1 VIKAPEDR
9 LNVLAIGAH
18 PDDIELGCGGTLLAH
33 AARGDDVAMLV
44 MSAGELGPQD
54 ENSRADEQRAASRV
68 LGADLFW
75 GRFEDTRVPNSSE
88 TVAVIQEVMDRVRQD
103 VVYTHSP
110 HDSHQDHRATALA
123 TFGAARRS
131 CRVLCYEAPSSL
143 TFTPLVYIDIADH
156 LEGKLDALRAHMS
169 QVLRNGLVDLEAIE
183 AQARYRGFQGRI
195 RLAEAFEVERFVW
208 DLGGG
213 PIASSMETK
222 HVKSFALEEVR

>member
-1 VIKAPEDR
+1 MKPPEDR
-9 LNVLAIGAH
+9 LSVLAIGAH

-33 AARGDDVAMLV
+33 AAQGDDISMLV

-54 ENSRADEQRAASRV
+54 ENSRADEQRTASRV
-68 LGADLFW
+68 LGANLYW
-75 GRFEDTRVPNSSE
+75 GRFEDTRVPSSSE
-88 TVAVIQEVMDRVRQD
+88 TVAVISDVMERVRPD

-110 HDSHQDHRATALA
+110 QDSHQDHRATALA

-143 TFTPLVYIDIADH
+143 NFTPLIYVDIAACLD
-156 LEGKLDALRAHMS
+156 GKLDALRAHMS
-169 QVLRNGLVDLEAIE
+169 QVLRNGLVDLEAVE

-208 DLGGG
+208 DLGGA
-213 PIASSMETK
+213 PISGSMETK
-222 HVKSFALEEVR
+222 HVKPLALEGVS